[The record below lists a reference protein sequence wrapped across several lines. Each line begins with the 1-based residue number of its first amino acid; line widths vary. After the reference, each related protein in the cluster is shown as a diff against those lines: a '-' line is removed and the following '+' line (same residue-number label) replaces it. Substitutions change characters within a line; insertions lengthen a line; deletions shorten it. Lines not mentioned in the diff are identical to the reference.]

1 MRAIFA
7 AVLLLLSTHAAAI
20 NKCVGPDGKVF
31 YQDTLCPTEGGKSI
45 SATPNAVSRT
55 DAERQ
60 AAKGIPTEA
69 QRKEKAAEAKAMAA
83 QEEQAKAIQRK
94 AQADERAQALKNSK
108 TRSTIHSG
116 AGATPNRTVT
126 CCK

>member
-1 MRAIFA
+1 MRAILA
-7 AVLLLLSTHAAAI
+7 AALLLLSTHAAAI

-45 SATPNAVSRT
+45 SATPNSVSRT

-69 QRKEKAAEAKAMAA
+69 QRKEQAAEAKAMAA
-83 QEEQAKAIQRK
+83 QEKQARDIQRK
-94 AQADERAQALKNSK
+94 AQADEHAQKMKNMAV
-108 TRSTIHSG
+108 RSTVRR
-116 AGATPNRTVT
+116 AGPSPGGQVQP
-126 CCK
+126 KK

>member
-1 MRAIFA
+1 MRAILA
-7 AVLLLLSTHAAAI
+7 AALLLLSTHAAAI

-31 YQDTLCPTEGGKSI
+31 YQDTLCPNEGGKSI
-45 SATPNAVSRT
+45 SATPNSVSRT

-69 QRKEKAAEAKAMAA
+69 QRKEQAAEAKALAA
-83 QEEQAKAIQRK
+83 QEEHAKMIQRK
-94 AQADERAQALKNSK
+94 AQADERAQATKNSK
-108 TRSTIHSG
+108 TRSTIHGNANS
-116 AGATPNRTVT
+116 APSRVVT